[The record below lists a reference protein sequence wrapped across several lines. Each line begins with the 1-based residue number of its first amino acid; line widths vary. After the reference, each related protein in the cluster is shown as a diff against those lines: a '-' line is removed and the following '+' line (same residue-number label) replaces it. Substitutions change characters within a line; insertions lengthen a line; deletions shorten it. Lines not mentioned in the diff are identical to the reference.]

1 MSFGGVRPPMK
12 MNFERWQNLMTVF
25 GLADNRAMFNRLIEL
40 HAEPHRAYHTAEHI
54 SACLKHLDA
63 AAHLADT
70 PEEIEMAFWF
80 HDAIYNP
87 FSGTN
92 EEDSADM
99 AEAFLHAQ
107 NIAADICARVKQMI
121 LITKHHAIT
130 QTNDE
135 AIMIDI
141 DLSILGA
148 PARIF
153 DQYENNIRKEYRKV
167 PSFIFKPK
175 RRKILKEFLARP
187 RLFQHDHFHA
197 AWDNQ
202 ARENLARA
210 IKNI

>member
-1 MSFGGVRPPMK
+1 MNKLMNAARWKALMHTFGLTENQAMFDK
-12 MNFERWQNLMTVF
+12 LMT
-25 GLADNRAMFNRLIEL
+25 L
-40 HAEPHRAYHTAEHI
+40 HNEPHRAYHTAEHI
-54 SACLKHLDA
+54 SACLKHLDK
-63 AAHLADT
+63 AAHLADR
-70 PEEIEMAFWF
+70 PQEIEMAFWF

-99 AEAFLHAQ
+99 AEAFLTQQ
-107 NIAADICARVKQMI
+107 NIAADITARVKHMI
-121 LITKHHAIT
+121 LITKHHAQT

-148 PARIF
+148 PAHIF
-153 DQYENNIRKEYRKV
+153 DQYEKDIRIEYRKV
-167 PSFIFKPK
+167 PSLFFKPK

-197 AWDNQ
+197 LWDAQ
-202 ARENLARA
+202 ARENLARSIKA
-210 IKNI
+210 I